1 MGNNKKKILDTKTL
15 LKMKIDL
22 EKIYSSK
29 EKVFEDVQKQTKLVE
44 ILNIENI
51 AHIFEIYE
59 KITNYAFLKS
69 YITKNKYSDIW
80 KELGVYKQIRY
91 NMIKT
96 YEYIE
101 NLVDLQ
107 NSNENNDYLKE
118 NANEKLNILKKILKS
133 RVYIDYNKT
142 FEKNK
147 LYVTTKEK
155 EELNIY
161 RYNLIRYLEKLKL
174 ENRDYDIKEDTE
186 NIYLN
191 TFKIWA
197 KISKKIKNDELYTKE
212 INTILKAV
220 GNNLKK
226 LKDEYVKLKNIEK
239 DNDNIEEKEI
249 NIFEILEEMFRI
261 YGRER
266 KTEILKN
273 SRQNDRR
280 KKNILC

>member
-1 MGNNKKKILDTKTL
+1 MKQNIGNNKEKILNTKTL
-15 LKMKIDL
+15 LKMRIDL
-22 EKIYSSK
+22 ENIYSGK

-44 ILNIENI
+44 NLNIENI

-80 KELGVYKQIRY
+80 KEIGVYKQIRY

-101 NLVDLQ
+101 NLVDLR
-107 NSNENNDYLKE
+107 NNDENNNYFKE
-118 NANEKLNILKKILKS
+118 NANEKLNILEKILNS
-133 RVYIDYNKT
+133 RVYIDYNKN
-142 FEKNK
+142 FGKDK
-147 LYVTTKEK
+147 LYVTAKEK

-174 ENRDYDIKEDTE
+174 ENRDYDIREDTE

-197 KISKKIKNDELYTKE
+197 KVSEKIKKDELYTKKT
-212 INTILKAV
+212 NTILKAV

-226 LKDEYVKLKNIEK
+226 LKDEYVKLKDIEK
-239 DNDNIEEKEI
+239 NNKNIEEREI
-249 NIFEILEEMFRI
+249 NIFEVLEEMFRF

-266 KTEILKN
+266 KAEILKN
-273 SRQNDRR
+273 SR
-280 KKNILC
+280 

>member
-1 MGNNKKKILDTKTL
+1 MEESIGNNKKKILYTKTL

-29 EKVFEDVQKQTKLVE
+29 EKLFEDVQKQTKLVE
-44 ILNIENI
+44 NLNIENI

-80 KELGVYKQIRY
+80 KEIGVYKQIRY

-101 NLVDLQ
+101 NLVDLR
-107 NSNENNDYLKE
+107 NNDENNNYFKE
-118 NANEKLNILKKILKS
+118 NANEKLNILEKILNS
-133 RVYIDYNKT
+133 RVYIDYNKN
-142 FEKNK
+142 FGKNK
-147 LYVTTKEK
+147 LYVTAKEK
-155 EELNIY
+155 EELNIFKY
-161 RYNLIRYLEKLKL
+161 DLIKYLEKLKL

-197 KISKKIKNDELYTKE
+197 KISKKIKNDTLYTE
-212 INTILKAV
+212 ETNTILKAV
-220 GNNLKK
+220 GNNLKE
-226 LKDEYVKLKNIEK
+226 LKEEYVRLKNIEK
-239 DNDNIEEKEI
+239 YNNNIEEKEI

-261 YGRER
+261 YGEGR

-273 SRQNDRR
+273 SR
-280 KKNILC
+280 

>member
-1 MGNNKKKILDTKTL
+1 MEESMGNNKKKILDTKTL

-161 RYNLIRYLEKLKL
+161 RYNLIKYLEKLKL

-197 KISKKIKNDELYTKE
+197 KISKKIKNDELYAEET
-212 INTILKAV
+212 NTILKAI
-220 GNNLKK
+220 GNNLQE
-226 LKDEYVKLKNIEK
+226 LKDEYVRLKNIEK
-239 DNDNIEEKEI
+239 NNKNIEEKEI

-261 YGRER
+261 YGEGR

-273 SRQNDRR
+273 SR
-280 KKNILC
+280 

>member
-1 MGNNKKKILDTKTL
+1 MEESMGNNKKKILDTKTL

-80 KELGVYKQIRY
+80 KELGVYKQIHY

-161 RYNLIRYLEKLKL
+161 RYNLIKYLEKLKL

-280 KKNILC
+280 

>member
-1 MGNNKKKILDTKTL
+1 MEESIGNNKKKILYTKTL

-29 EKVFEDVQKQTKLVE
+29 EKLFEDVQKQTKLVE
-44 ILNIENI
+44 NLNIENI

-80 KELGVYKQIRY
+80 KEIGVYKQIRY

-101 NLVDLQ
+101 NLVDLR
-107 NSNENNDYLKE
+107 NNDENNNYFKE
-118 NANEKLNILKKILKS
+118 NANEKLNILEKILNS
-133 RVYIDYNKT
+133 RVYIDYNKN
-142 FEKNK
+142 FGKNK
-147 LYVTTKEK
+147 LYVTAKQK
-155 EELNIY
+155 EELNIFKY
-161 RYNLIRYLEKLKL
+161 DLIKYLEKLKL

-197 KISKKIKNDELYTKE
+197 KVSKKIKNDTLYTE
-212 INTILKAV
+212 ETNTILKAV
-220 GNNLKK
+220 GNNLKE
-226 LKDEYVKLKNIEK
+226 LKEEYVRLKNIEK
-239 DNDNIEEKEI
+239 YNNNIEEKEI

-261 YGRER
+261 YGEGR

-273 SRQNDRR
+273 SR
-280 KKNILC
+280 

>member
-1 MGNNKKKILDTKTL
+1 MEENIVNNKGKILNTKTL

-80 KELGVYKQIRY
+80 EDLGVYKQICY

-118 NANEKLNILKKILKS
+118 NGNKKLDILEKILKS
-133 RVYIDYNKT
+133 RMYIDYNKN
-142 FEKNK
+142 FGKDK
-147 LYVTTKEK
+147 LYVTAKEK

-161 RYNLIRYLEKLKL
+161 RYNLIKYLEKLKL
-174 ENRDYDIKEDTE
+174 ENRDYDIKEDKE

-191 TFKIWA
+191 TFKIWE

-212 INTILKAV
+212 TNTILKAV

-239 DNDNIEEKEI
+239 NNKNIEEKGI
-249 NIFEILEEMFRI
+249 NIFEILEEMFRF
-261 YGRER
+261 YGKGR
-266 KTEILKN
+266 KTKMF
-273 SRQNDRR
+273 
-280 KKNILC
+280 

>member
-1 MGNNKKKILDTKTL
+1 MEENIVNNKGKILNTKTF

-44 ILNIENI
+44 NLNIENI

-80 KELGVYKQIRY
+80 KELGVYNQVHY

-101 NLVDLQ
+101 SLVDL
-107 NSNENNDYLKE
+107 KE
-118 NANEKLNILKKILKS
+118 KEKLDILEKILRS
-133 RVYIDYNKT
+133 RVYIDYNKN
-142 FEKNK
+142 FGKDK
-147 LYVTTKEK
+147 LYVTAKEK
-155 EELNIY
+155 EELNIH

-174 ENRDYDIKEDTE
+174 ENRDYDIKEDIE

-197 KISKKIKNDELYTKE
+197 KISKKIKNDKLYTE
-212 INTILKAV
+212 ETNTILKAV
-220 GNNLKK
+220 GNNLKE
-226 LKDEYVKLKNIEK
+226 LKEEYVRLKNVEK
-239 DNDNIEEKEI
+239 NNKNIEEKEI

-261 YGRER
+261 YGEGR

-273 SRQNDRR
+273 SR
-280 KKNILC
+280 

>member
-1 MGNNKKKILDTKTL
+1 MEESVENNKKKILNTKTL
-15 LKMKIDL
+15 LKMRIDL
-22 EKIYSSK
+22 ENIYESK
-29 EKVFEDVQKQTKLVE
+29 EKIVEDVQKQTIIVE
-44 ILNIENI
+44 NLNIEDI
-51 AHIFEIYE
+51 AYIFEIYE
-59 KITNYAFLKS
+59 KVTNYAFLKS

-101 NLVDLQ
+101 NLVDLR
-107 NSNENNDYLKE
+107 NNNDLKE
-118 NANEKLNILKKILKS
+118 KEKLDILEKILKS
-133 RVYIDYNKT
+133 RIYIDYNKT
-142 FEKNK
+142 FGKNK
-147 LYVTTKEK
+147 LYVTAKEK

-161 RYNLIRYLEKLKL
+161 RYNLIKYLEKLKL
-174 ENRDYDIKEDTE
+174 ENRDYDIKEDAE

-197 KISKKIKNDELYTKE
+197 KISGKIKNDKLYTE
-212 INTILKAV
+212 ETDTILKAV
-220 GNNLKK
+220 GSNLQE
-226 LKDEYVKLKNIEK
+226 LKDEYVKLKSIEK

-249 NIFEILEEMFRI
+249 NIFEVLEEMFRI

-273 SRQNDRR
+273 SR
-280 KKNILC
+280 

>member
-1 MGNNKKKILDTKTL
+1 MKENMDKNKKKILNTKTL
-15 LKMKIDL
+15 LEMRIKL
-22 EKIYSSK
+22 ENIYESK
-29 EKVFEDVQKQTKLVE
+29 EEIFKDVEKQTKLVE
-44 ILNIENI
+44 NLNIENI
-51 AHIFEIYE
+51 TYIFEIYE

-80 KELGVYKQIRY
+80 KNLGVYNKIYY
-91 NMIKT
+91 NMAKT

-101 NLVDLQ
+101 NLVDLK
-107 NSNENNDYLKE
+107 NNNENNDYLKE
-118 NANEKLNILKKILKS
+118 NEDKKLDILEKILKS

-142 FEKNK
+142 FGKHK
-147 LYVTTKEK
+147 LYVIAKEK

-161 RYNLIRYLEKLKL
+161 RYNLIKYLEKLKL

-197 KISKKIKNDELYTKE
+197 KISKKIKNDTLYTE
-212 INTILKAV
+212 ETNTILKAV
-220 GNNLKK
+220 RSNLKE
-226 LKDEYVKLKNIEK
+226 LKDEYVKLKDIEKNNKNIEK
-239 DNDNIEEKEI
+239 KEI
-249 NIFEILEEMFRI
+249 NIFEVLEEMFRI

-273 SRQNDRR
+273 SR
-280 KKNILC
+280 

>member
-1 MGNNKKKILDTKTL
+1 MKQNIGNNKEKILNTKTL
-15 LKMKIDL
+15 LKMRIDL

-44 ILNIENI
+44 NLNIENI

-59 KITNYAFLKS
+59 KITNYVFLKS

-101 NLVDLQ
+101 NLVDLR
-107 NSNENNDYLKE
+107 NNDENNNYFKE
-118 NANEKLNILKKILKS
+118 NVNEKLNILEKILKS

-161 RYNLIRYLEKLKL
+161 RYNLIKYLEKLKL

-191 TFKIWA
+191 TFKIWE

-212 INTILKAV
+212 TNTILKAV

-239 DNDNIEEKEI
+239 NNKNIEEKGI
-249 NIFEILEEMFRI
+249 NIFKILEEMFRF
-261 YGRER
+261 YGKGR
-266 KTEILKN
+266 KTKMF
-273 SRQNDRR
+273 
-280 KKNILC
+280 

>member
-1 MGNNKKKILDTKTL
+1 MEENIVNNKGKILNTKTL

-44 ILNIENI
+44 NLNIENI

-80 KELGVYKQIRY
+80 EDLGVYKQICY

-101 NLVDLQ
+101 NLVDLR
-107 NSNENNDYLKE
+107 NNDKNNNYFKE
-118 NANEKLNILKKILKS
+118 NANEKLDILEKILNS
-133 RVYIDYNKT
+133 RVYIDYNKN
-142 FEKNK
+142 FGKDK
-147 LYVTTKEK
+147 LYVTAKEK

-174 ENRDYDIKEDTE
+174 ENRDYDIREDTE

-197 KISKKIKNDELYTKE
+197 KVSEKIKKDELYTKKT
-212 INTILKAV
+212 NTILKAV

-226 LKDEYVKLKNIEK
+226 LKDEYVKLKDIEK
-239 DNDNIEEKEI
+239 NNKNIEEKEI
-249 NIFEILEEMFRI
+249 NIFEVLEEMFRF

-266 KTEILKN
+266 KAEILKN
-273 SRQNDRR
+273 SR
-280 KKNILC
+280 

>member
-1 MGNNKKKILDTKTL
+1 MKENIINNKEKILNTKTL
-15 LKMKIDL
+15 LKMRIDL
-22 EKIYSSK
+22 ENIYESK
-29 EKVFEDVQKQTKLVE
+29 EEVVEDVQKQTKLVE
-44 ILNIENI
+44 NLKIEDVEQV
-51 AHIFEIYE
+51 FGIYE

-69 YITKNKYSDIW
+69 YITKNKYCDIW

-91 NMIKT
+91 NMVKT

-101 NLVDLQ
+101 NIVD
-107 NSNENNDYLKE
+107 LKE
-118 NANEKLNILKKILKS
+118 NANEKLDILEKILKS

-142 FEKNK
+142 FGKHK
-147 LYVTTKEK
+147 LHVTAKEK

-161 RYNLIRYLEKLKL
+161 RYNLIKYLEKLKL

-191 TFKIWA
+191 SFKIWA
-197 KISKKIKNDELYTKE
+197 KISKKIKNDTLYTE
-212 INTILKAV
+212 ETNTILKAV
-220 GNNLKK
+220 GSNLQE
-226 LKDEYVKLKNIEK
+226 LKDEYVKLKNAEK

-249 NIFEILEEMFRI
+249 NIFEVLEEMFRI

-273 SRQNDRR
+273 SR
-280 KKNILC
+280 

>member
-1 MGNNKKKILDTKTL
+1 MEESMGNNKEKILNTKTL
-15 LKMKIDL
+15 LEMRIDL
-22 EKIYSSK
+22 ENIYESK

-44 ILNIENI
+44 NLNIENI

-80 KELGVYKQIRY
+80 KELGVYKQIRH

-101 NLVDLQ
+101 NLVDLR
-107 NSNENNDYLKE
+107 NNDENNDYFEE
-118 NANEKLNILKKILKS
+118 NENEKLDILEKILKS
-133 RVYIDYNKT
+133 RVYIDYNKN
-142 FEKNK
+142 FGKDK

-161 RYNLIRYLEKLKL
+161 RYNLIKYLEKLKL

-197 KISKKIKNDELYTKE
+197 KVSEKIKNDTLYTE
-212 INTILKAV
+212 ETNTILKAV
-220 GNNLKK
+220 GNNLKI
-226 LKDEYVKLKNIEK
+226 LKDEYVKLKYIEK
-239 DNDNIEEKEI
+239 NNKNIEEKEI
-249 NIFEILEEMFRI
+249 NIFEVLEDMFRI

-266 KTEILKN
+266 KAEILKN
-273 SRQNDRR
+273 SR
-280 KKNILC
+280 